1 MLFIWLIVSALTV
14 DFAKKLFYKY
24 VKRDKNRE
32 MWVVVLKN

>member
-24 VKRDKNRE
+24 VNRDKKRE
-32 MWVVVLKN
+32 MWVAVLKD